1 MPTCVGIT
9 NTAVKYYLD
18 FPYFAWVY
26 SWSNPPFANV
36 NLSFEIES
44 NTQINT
50 PLSSSSREGNEI
62 EYELYGNDVLLNT
75 QDSWII
81 EERRTNRTL
90 L

>member
-18 FPYFAWVY
+18 FPYFAWAY

-44 NTQINT
+44 NTQITT

-62 EYELYGNDVLLNT
+62 EYELYGNDVLLNP